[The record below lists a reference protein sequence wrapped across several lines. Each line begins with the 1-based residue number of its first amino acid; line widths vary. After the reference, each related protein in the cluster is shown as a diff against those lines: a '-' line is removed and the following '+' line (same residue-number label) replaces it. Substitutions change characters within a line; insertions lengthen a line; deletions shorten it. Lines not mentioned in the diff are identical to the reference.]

1 MIMQSTTRPTA
12 GDPPIRVKI
21 GKPFTI
27 ATTTTVSPDLAFCE
41 VVGSTQAPILP
52 LSGSVSA
59 SATGIIRTVKCTVG
73 KDNVRVSCEFNIK
86 LVGKSNGPPIPA
98 RGFDSGDGPT
108 AAALS
113 ATAENPPKDLIL
125 IK

>member
-1 MIMQSTTRPTA
+1 MQSTTRPTA

-52 LSGSVSA
+52 LTGTVSA
-59 SATGIIRTVKCTVG
+59 SETDITRTLRCTVG
-73 KDNVRVSCEFNIK
+73 KSDVQATCEFDITLTGEPNITPFAADEDADA
-86 LVGKSNGPPIPA
+86 GT
-98 RGFDSGDGPT
+98 T
-108 AAALS
+108 AAFA
-113 ATAENPPKDLIL
+113 ATAADPPEDI
-125 IK
+125 IVIV